1 MICCDRFF
9 IFLSLATLAQNRT
22 IPRKPPTLLPYERSV
37 GFASLRNS
45 GRSTSGIHARPLS
58 KVRCCRPKEFGR
70 LPEGLPQLHRPSPSP
85 QPLQKDNSTLLRTK
99 LASLVKGEVP
109 SPERIRAATGGIV
122 LHPPTSPSPQP
133 LQKDNNP
140 SPHVC
145 PFIQYVNHSQVCS
158 PAHSS
163 AFGTASPQDRC
174 KAPK

>member
-1 MICCDRFF
+1 MPTSICTDT
-9 IFLSLATLAQNRT
+9 LSHPHYPSPCTMS
-22 IPRKPPTLLPYERSV
+22 LP
-37 GFASLRNS
+37 
-45 GRSTSGIHARPLS
+45 PLS
-58 KVRCCRPKEFGR
+58 KGGGLTARHKLLLCCVLLAICPPFLCYKLFCRQDG
-70 LPEGLPQLHRPSPSP
+70 GIVTPSPLPKPHYPSP
-85 QPLQKDNSTLLRTK
+85 RTK
-99 LASLVKGEVP
+99 LVSLVKGEVL
-109 SPERIRAATGGIV
+109 SPEKIRATTGGIV

-163 AFGTASPQDRC
+163 AFGTASPQDRY